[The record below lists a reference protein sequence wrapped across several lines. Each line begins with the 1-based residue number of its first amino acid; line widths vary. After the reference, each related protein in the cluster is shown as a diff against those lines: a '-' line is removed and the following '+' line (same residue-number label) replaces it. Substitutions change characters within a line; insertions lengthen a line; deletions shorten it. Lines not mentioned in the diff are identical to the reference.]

1 MSGNFSIRFKLQH
14 ADITAA
20 ADGRHSLGRAE
31 DEQITAKDFLLCDRN
46 DFRQRMRAERPADLV
61 HFRFI
66 AQNGVRVK
74 IIDPDAVDEHAAEQA
89 QAQKQGGADIAER
102 GDMNAQMVLFARRGQ
117 RQGIVP

>member
-1 MSGNFSIRFKLQH
+1 
-14 ADITAA
+14 
-20 ADGRHSLGRAE
+20 
-31 DEQITAKDFLLCDRN
+31 
-46 DFRQRMRAERPADLV
+46 MRAERPADLV

-74 IIDPDAVDEHAAEQA
+74 IIDPDAVDECAAEQA
-89 QAQKQGGADIAER
+89 QAQKQGGTDIAER